1 MILKCLGIAMLGIC
15 ISRVLKS
22 ILPSLSPFV
31 ICGCGIIITG
41 LCLSQSE
48 GSIGYYYSVCTNSGY
63 SDYFGVMLKGLGV
76 SFIANIGTEL
86 CRDCGEGQLAGY
98 LEFCA
103 KTEILV
109 LAFPLVKNLI
119 EMSETIILK

>member
-1 MILKCLGIAMLGIC
+1 MIFKCLGIALLGIC
-15 ISRVLKS
+15 ISRVIKNL
-22 ILPSLSPFV
+22 LPSLSPFV
-31 ICGCGIIITG
+31 ICGCGIIIIG
-41 LCLSQSE
+41 ICLAESE
-48 GSIGYYYSVCTNSGY
+48 GSIGYYYSICTESGY
-63 SDYFGVMLKGLGV
+63 SDYFSVMLKGLGV

-98 LEFCA
+98 LEFGA

-109 LAFPLVKNLI
+109 LAFPLVKSLI